1 MDRGGKSAP
10 VFLEVKKMSAGIT
23 KGTIARTICLVIA
36 LANQLLAIFGKSP
49 LPIDDATVE
58 LLVSTIATLIFSII
72 AWWKNNDFTYNARL
86 AGKYLRDLKEVDE
99 K

>member
-1 MDRGGKSAP
+1 MN
-10 VFLEVKKMSAGIT
+10 IT
-23 KGTIARTICLVIA
+23 TGTIIRTICLLIS
-36 LANQLLAIFGKSP
+36 LANQILAVFGKSP

-58 LLVSTIATLIFSII
+58 LIVSTIATLIFSII

-99 K
+99 R

>member
-1 MDRGGKSAP
+1 
-10 VFLEVKKMSAGIT
+10 MSAGIT

-58 LLVSTIATLIFSII
+58 LLVSTIATLIFSVI
-72 AWWKNNDFTYNARL
+72 AWWKNNDFTHNARL

>member
-1 MDRGGKSAP
+1 
-10 VFLEVKKMSAGIT
+10 MSAGIT

-72 AWWKNNDFTYNARL
+72 AWWKNNDFTHNARL

>member
-1 MDRGGKSAP
+1 MDRGGFTAP

-72 AWWKNNDFTYNARL
+72 AWWKNNDFTHNARL

>member
-1 MDRGGKSAP
+1 MVP
-10 VFLEVKKMSAGIT
+10 TIT
-23 KGTIARTICLVIA
+23 KGTIARTICLIVA

-49 LPIDDATVE
+49 LPIDDATIE
-58 LLVSTIATLIFSII
+58 LMVSTIATLIFSII